1 MTGTSPFGSYAFGAF
16 VSNDAEL
23 GRLERQASVAWPM
36 ERERL
41 KAAGLLADMR
51 VLDLAC
57 GPGFISRRIA
67 GEMGPGGAVL
77 GVDLNDRLLDV
88 AYENARDR
96 NSEGKGGAE
105 LSFMRG
111 DVYRLDLPDNHFDF
125 VYARFLFQ
133 HLERPIDAMIEVR
146 RVLKPGGKLVIAD
159 IDDSV
164 FSILP
169 EPAGLK
175 ALFDLAAQGQR
186 DLGGDRQVG
195 RKLPYYLKKSGFG
208 DVKTDIAVITSDDIG
223 LDAFLGITVRFK
235 VELLPENQRTQAREL
250 LDSVWDASGDTVHA
264 MAGVYAVSGV
274 APAAL

>member
-16 VSNDAEL
+16 ASNDAEL
-23 GRLERQASVAWPM
+23 ERLERQASVAWPM
-36 ERERL
+36 EREKL

-67 GEMGPGGAVL
+67 GEMGPRGAVL

-88 AYENARDR
+88 AYENARGW
-96 NSEGKGGAE
+96 NNEGKGGAE

-133 HLERPIDAMIEVR
+133 HLERPIDAMTEAR

-169 EPAGLK
+169 EPAALK
-175 ALFDLAAQGQR
+175 ALFGLAADGQR

-195 RKLPYYLKKSGFG
+195 RKLPYYLKKSGFE

-235 VELLPENQRTQAREL
+235 VELLPEDQRTKAREL
-250 LDSVWDASGDTVHA
+250 LDSVWDAFGDTVYA